1 MATIKKVNGE
11 KKMSVEEMFEELGYK
26 KRSANEW
33 DIIYKKSIPENSIWN
48 DYFIID
54 FLISKQVE
62 KCEVEK
68 RDSSGHS
75 VPITFKELQA
85 INKQLEELDKKPKE

>member
-1 MATIKKVNGE
+1 MATTKIVNRE
-11 KKMSVEEMFEELGYK
+11 KEMSVEEMFEELGYK

-33 DIIYKKSIPENSIWN
+33 DIIYIKSIPENSIWEG
-48 DYFIID
+48 YFMID

-68 RDSSGHS
+68 RDRSGHS

-85 INKQLEELDKKPKE
+85 INKQLEELDKKPEE

>member
-1 MATIKKVNGE
+1 MKSAK
-11 KKMSVEEMFEELGYK
+11 EMFEDLGYK
-26 KRSANEW
+26 KHSANEW
-33 DIIYKKSIPENSIWN
+33 DIIYIKSIPENSIW
-48 DYFIID
+48 DDCFMID

-62 KCEVEK
+62 KWEVEK

-85 INKQLEELDKKPKE
+85 INKQLEELGRNKED

>member
-1 MATIKKVNGE
+1 MATTKIVNRE
-11 KKMSVEEMFEELGYK
+11 KEISVEEMFEELGYK

-33 DIIYKKSIPENSIWN
+33 DIIYIKSIPENSIWD
-48 DYFIID
+48 DYFMID

-62 KCEVEK
+62 K
-68 RDSSGHS
+68 RDHYGHS

-85 INKQLEELDKKPKE
+85 INKQLEELDKKPEE

>member
-1 MATIKKVNGE
+1 M
-11 KKMSVEEMFEELGYK
+11 
-26 KRSANEW
+26 
-33 DIIYKKSIPENSIWN
+33 
-48 DYFIID
+48 ID

-68 RDSSGHS
+68 RDRSGHS

-85 INKQLEELDKKPKE
+85 INKQLEELDKKPEE